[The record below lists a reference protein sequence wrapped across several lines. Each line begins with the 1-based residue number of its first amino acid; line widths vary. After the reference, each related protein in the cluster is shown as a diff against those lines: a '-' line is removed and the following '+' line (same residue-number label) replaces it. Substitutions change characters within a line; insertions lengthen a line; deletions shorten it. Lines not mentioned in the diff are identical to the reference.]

1 MKVAYD
7 LSNWDDVPHF
17 PDDEHNDK
25 LFGICTYIIDSDDI
39 DSDNMFTDAE
49 LSIHNGLRQKGT
61 KLNFKKY

>member
-1 MKVAYD
+1 MI
-7 LSNWDDVPHF
+7 PHF

-49 LSIHNGLRQKGT
+49 IINTQWFAT
-61 KLNFKKY
+61 KRNKS

>member
-7 LSNWDDVPHF
+7 LKVNWDDVPHF

-49 LSIHNGLRQKGT
+49 IINTQWFAT
-61 KLNFKKY
+61 KRNKS